1 MGFYINLY
9 LRYVQ
14 KNNAVLE
21 TRILL
26 NFVFEKDC

>member
-21 TRILL
+21 TRIL
-26 NFVFEKDC
+26 NFVFEKDS